1 MFSFWNK
8 KRNHFDY
15 SLLGADMH
23 SHLIPGIDD
32 GVPDINSALQ
42 LIKGM
47 VDLGYKKLITTP
59 HIMWDMYKNTKQ
71 DILNGY
77 EILKEAVE
85 KERIEV
91 EIKAAAE
98 YFLDDYVKELLKK
111 SEPLLTISENLVLV
125 EFSLAHEPMD
135 LREILFEM
143 QLQGYQPVIAHPER
157 YIYPEKGRIFFDEL
171 KDSGYLLQLNILS
184 LVGLYGKEPQKNAQ
198 LLAGK
203 QFYEFVGTDIHNF
216 RQLDALYD
224 PVITSGLK
232 RILESGKIRNAQ
244 L

>member
-1 MFSFWNK
+1 MFSFRNK
-8 KRNHFDY
+8 KKNHFDY
-15 SLLGADMH
+15 GLLGTDMH

-32 GVPDINSALQ
+32 GVPDIKSALH

-59 HIMWDMYKNTKQ
+59 HIMWDMYKNTKE
-71 DILNGY
+71 DILNGF
-77 EILKEAVE
+77 ETLQIAVE
-85 KERIEV
+85 EEKINV
-91 EIKAAAE
+91 EIVAAAE
-98 YFLDDYVKELLKK
+98 YFLDDYVKNLLKK
-111 SEPLLTISENLVLV
+111 SDPLLTIGQNMVLV

-135 LREILFEM
+135 LRAILFEM

-157 YIYPEKGRIFFDEL
+157 YIYPEKGRVFLDEL

-184 LVGLYGKEPQKNAQ
+184 LVGIYGKEPQKNAQ
-198 LLAGK
+198 WLTAK
-203 QFYEFVGTDIHNF
+203 QYYDFAGTDIHNL

-232 RILESGKIRNAQ
+232 RILDSGKIRNAQ